1 MKTVTSKLDH
11 ILSRLY
17 KIIHKVM
24 PPVIITIA
32 FPLIK
37 ETFIYNRIKKILIL
51 CNVCDTKGK
60 HFSEKFKAWNQI
72 LFSKQLVYGQ

>member
-24 PPVIITIA
+24 PPVIIKIA
-32 FPLIK
+32 FTLIK
-37 ETFIYNRIKKILIL
+37 ETFIYNRIKKNPHI
-51 CNVCDTKGK
+51 V
-60 HFSEKFKAWNQI
+60 
-72 LFSKQLVYGQ
+72 